1 LIDQRVVKT
10 EKRVYTLRLNE
21 RVFRLVEN
29 KAEREY
35 RSIANCIE
43 FIILRYFNQVPDSV
57 EEDET

>member
-1 LIDQRVVKT
+1 MSERRAAKP

-21 RVFRLVEN
+21 RVFRLVED

-43 FIILRYFNQVPDSV
+43 FILLRYFNQV
-57 EEDET
+57 EEVPEDDR